1 MDDIGEPGGGGGKGG
16 RGEGVKGNELDE
28 SASDTLCFTSF
39 IGIETFGVYVWCCA
53 VYRFRRRNTALD
65 RRRLG
70 AAYCAVYETNALKR
84 VAASYAR
91 CTKTRVTWLI
101 DRLLIKLNFLLSSLF
116 SCYVFLQKKKKK

>member
-1 MDDIGEPGGGGGKGG
+1 M
-16 RGEGVKGNELDE
+16 
-28 SASDTLCFTSF
+28 
-39 IGIETFGVYVWCCA
+39 WCCA

-70 AAYCAVYETNALKR
+70 AAYGAVDETNALKR

-116 SCYVFLQKKKKK
+116 SCYVFLQKKKKKKKKKYMYVYTRKELEKKNKK